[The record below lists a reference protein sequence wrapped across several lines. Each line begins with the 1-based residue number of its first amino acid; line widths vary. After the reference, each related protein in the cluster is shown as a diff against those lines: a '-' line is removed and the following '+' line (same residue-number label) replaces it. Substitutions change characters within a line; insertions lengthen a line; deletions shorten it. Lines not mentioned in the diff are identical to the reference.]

1 MGTWGDNS
9 TLDNST
15 NCKVDSAIKRGNN
28 LKVNWKFKMGTK
40 IYIKYTHIFL
50 FQLIYFDL
58 NSKRFLK

>member
-1 MGTWGDNS
+1 MDTRGDNS

-40 IYIKYTHIFL
+40 IYIYTYIPFSVDIF
-50 FQLIYFDL
+50 
-58 NSKRFLK
+58 